1 MEQDWFY
8 AEGEV
13 SVGPL
18 SSDALIRALRRTTE
32 PGKVL
37 VWRAGFE
44 SWQPAS
50 EVPEIAG
57 RLVKPVADMVVALDP
72 ALDRWTNASQEVL
85 DEDEIGP
92 GSKRRWPHVTVAVA
106 LAIAIIG
113 GATYASRVF
122 RPAGDEARVT
132 LPREATR
139 SRPASVKADPAAVL
153 AQLSEKAAQ
162 ASEATEAIALKLWA
176 SIEPQTMQS
185 KPDFATA
192 SRSDLEAYLA
202 DLKTA
207 EANAAAAWPQYAAL
221 LDAERGLIE
230 EAARSS
236 GLDDRS
242 RSDLL
247 AAVGER
253 HKGALDRVGR
263 MLQARQDLY
272 RAMQAAQTIVIG
284 EFGKYKVDA
293 EGHVRFSTKT
303 VTDRAAAMNG
313 RINAANEALERIQA
327 EITRSQQISRWAPEP
342 SWKDMM
348 IKEWSGTP

>member
-8 AEGEV
+8 AEGEA

-18 SSDALIRALRRTTE
+18 SSDALIRALRPMRE

-37 VWRAGFE
+37 VWRAGLD
-44 SWQPAS
+44 SWQHAAD
-50 EVPEIAG
+50 VPEVAA
-57 RLVKPVADMVVALDP
+57 RLAKPVADMIVALDP
-72 ALDRWTNASQEVL
+72 ALDRWTNASQEAL
-85 DEDEIGP
+85 DDEDDP
-92 GSKRRWPHVTVAVA
+92 GSKRRWPHVAVAVA
-106 LAIAIIG
+106 LAVAIIG

-122 RPAGDEARVT
+122 GPAGDEARAL

-139 SRPASVKADPAAVL
+139 SQPASARPDPAVLL
-153 AQLSEKAAQ
+153 AQLTERATQ
-162 ASEATEAIALKLWA
+162 ASAATDAIAAKLWA
-176 SIEPQTMQS
+176 SIEPETMQS

-192 SRSDLEAYLA
+192 SRSELEAYLG

-207 EANAAAAWPQYAAL
+207 EANAAAAGPQYAAL

-236 GLDDRS
+236 RLDDSS

-253 HKGALDRVGR
+253 HSKSLDQAGR

-272 RAMQAAQTIVIG
+272 RAMQAAQTMLIG

-293 EGHVRFSTKT
+293 DGHVHFSNKT
-303 VTDRAAAMNG
+303 VADRAAAANQ
-313 RINAANEALERIQA
+313 RINAARDALDRIQL
-327 EITRSQQISRWAPEP
+327 EITRSKQISRWAPEP
-342 SWKDMM
+342 AWRDMM